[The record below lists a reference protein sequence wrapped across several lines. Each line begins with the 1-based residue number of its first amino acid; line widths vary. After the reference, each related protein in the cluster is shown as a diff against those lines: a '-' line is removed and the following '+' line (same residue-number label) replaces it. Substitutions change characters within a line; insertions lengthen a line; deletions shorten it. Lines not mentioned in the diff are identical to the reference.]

1 MITHVRAQLILLA
14 DVQESALVE
23 KLLTLLEQ
31 DPVLPPTHW
40 GAGMGLR
47 DPYERAAVLEA
58 VRSAEPGE
66 LVPHVRRLRPVRYEA
81 WWYSEQAVLS
91 SFQLESR
98 LPIVPEAPRALCEA
112 MSRLASVLPVDYG
125 HVDLRF
131 EPQERSTYM
140 DPSGSFDHL
149 GFYGR
154 LGPETLYPRTFFG
167 PRLLNMV
174 GGVDALRVLGP
185 ALQPLDNGVWQ
196 LDLVPEPWSSE
207 PVSLKQAQ
215 LPAQA
220 ELRLAGL
227 LTQSVDGWKSAP
239 GARWR
244 PLLGDV
250 AVHGEQG
257 PPFTWRS

>member
-1 MITHVRAQLILLA
+1 MITHVRAQLILLG
-14 DVQESALVE
+14 DVQDSALSE
-23 KLLTLLEQ
+23 KLLVLLEQ
-31 DPVLPPTHW
+31 DPVLSPTHW
-40 GAGMGLR
+40 GAGAGLR

-58 VRSAEPGE
+58 VRGAAPGE
-66 LVPHVRRLRPVRYEA
+66 LVPHVRRMRPIQYEA
-81 WWYSEQAVLS
+81 WWYSTHGVLS
-91 SFQLESR
+91 SVQLESR
-98 LPIVPEAPRALCEA
+98 LPMVPEAPRALCEA

-131 EPQERSTYM
+131 KPQERSTSM
-140 DPSGSFDHL
+140 KPGSSYDHL

-154 LGPETLYPRTFFG
+154 CGPEALFPRTFLG

-174 GGVDALRVLGP
+174 GGVEALRVLGT

-196 LDLVPEPWSSE
+196 LDLLPEPWSSG

-239 GARWR
+239 GSRWR

-250 AVHGEQG
+250 AIHGEQG